1 MIFVTVGT
9 TCFDELVR
17 AVDTEAFHE
26 KALALGFERLV
37 VQRGRGSHRPRQLG
51 LKTESFDLKPSLD
64 EELKSASLVI
74 SHAGAGS
81 IIEAL
86 RERRRL
92 LVVVNPLLMNNHQL
106 ELAEAMQ
113 RRGHCAMAADASEVV
128 ARLQEAVQMD
138 LTAYPAAN
146 LKPWHDLLE
155 DACGVVPVSRAPG

>member
-9 TCFDELVR
+9 TSFDDLVK

-26 KALALGFERLV
+26 QARALGFDRLV
-37 VQRGRGSHRPRQLG
+37 VQFGRGSHRPRDLG

-64 EELKSASLVI
+64 DEMRSASLVI

-81 IIEAL
+81 VIEAL

-92 LVVVNPLLMNNHQL
+92 LVVVNPVLMNNHQL

-113 RRGHCAMAADASEVV
+113 TRGHCAMARDASEVV
-128 ARLQEAVQMD
+128 LRLREAAEMD
-138 LTAYPAAN
+138 LKPYPAAD
-146 LKPWHDLLE
+146 LRPWHEALE
-155 DACGVVPVSRAPG
+155 DACGVAPAKN